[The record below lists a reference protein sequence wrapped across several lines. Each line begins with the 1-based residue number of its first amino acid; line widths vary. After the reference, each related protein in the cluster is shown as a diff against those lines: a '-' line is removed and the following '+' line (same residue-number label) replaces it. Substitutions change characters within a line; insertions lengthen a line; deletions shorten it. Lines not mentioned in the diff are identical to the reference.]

1 MLHTS
6 HQASQLGPL
15 FGSCSLTPR
24 KSPEKRNQNLGTGP
38 AEAPNV
44 TYKSLKFPPVFHSA
58 YTEGFYQSMK
68 TSRNFQPSSPSPLAT
83 ALKALLP
90 QKYLPSA
97 TNANDAPGYNQN
109 DDDRTN
115 DYANDEY
122 APDDSAPEDTPTNYN
137 SYSTP
142 GAEDAEDDGSHDPK
156 SLPLTLLA
164 RLLTFPLFKD
174 APKSFHTRV
183 GAKLRL
189 VQYHPTEYIIKEGDP
204 ALSMYWILKG
214 TVSVTSTDGE
224 SVYAELAPGSFFG
237 EIGILFNRPRTA
249 TVVARLRVLVGV
261 LTADSLNVVLRL
273 YPLIERRIRD
283 EAQERLAMQD
293 KKNRAEI
300 PILKP
305 SKSPVPST
313 QLPQA
318 PSGPSAPV
326 PLPLSQIVHAAQTG
340 SCALPLVLA
349 DNVDQTVSI
358 QEFIKLVPM
367 FRHLPLHIIHRLALG
382 VEPINYK
389 PFEYIFRKGDRGSD
403 IYFVTHG
410 EVEVVDYRANN
421 IEKVLARLKHGAYF
435 GEMSF
440 LDRIHGN
447 SIGRSATIRSVTLVE
462 LIVIRTDML
471 ETVCLQYPQVADEMR
486 RTADERKNF
495 NQSAQLELSPRFP
508 LGLSMR
514 ELNGSVP
521 SPSRS
526 PLLIQELTD
535 QPADPKATATPTANQ
550 VVAPQPNFFNPYW
563 SFSNFNPLMSK
574 ERNTSSVSPVSSTDT
589 EASAKTLNTSKSI
602 ADEHFNHRKRKSI
615 SDIPQQLLLLGPLDI
630 SVPPMNAFVPLNVFL
645 APNSRR
651 HSFQYMPHN
660 KRIRLA
666 EMAGRRRSSVLVSA
680 GSIPDK
686 ILLKVFEY
694 LPLPELM
701 KLRIISRRWR
711 QLLYVAPNLFQRLDL
726 TPWNTSVD
734 DSALISIT
742 DFVGSRPQYI
752 DISNCF
758 HVTDEGFSYM
768 VNEIGMSGNI
778 KVLKMRSIWEV
789 SAMAIMDLTSPS
801 VGKHLEEVDVSNCR
815 KVKDNVVE
823 RLIGWTNEGPQNFQQ
838 QNSDGSYHNDTGSKH
853 LKILN
858 LGYCKHLTDNIMY
871 HISLHANERLESLDL
886 TRCTTITDA
895 GFQYWTYRSFPN
907 LKKLSLKDCTFLSD
921 KSIISLANAAPN
933 LEILDLNFCCTLL
946 DIAIEV
952 LCLGCQKLRE
962 LDLSFCGSAVS
973 DSSLV
978 AISLHLCHLEKLVV
992 KGCVRVTRAGV
1003 DALLSGYSPLHY
1015 INISQC
1021 RNAHEYPGH
1030 IPAQTLK
1037 INPATKSAFITA
1049 GPAHKIIEIV
1059 P

>member
-1 MLHTS
+1 M
-6 HQASQLGPL
+6 
-15 FGSCSLTPR
+15 
-24 KSPEKRNQNLGTGP
+24 KP
-38 AEAPNV
+38 A
-44 TYKSLKFPPVFHSA
+44 L
-58 YTEGFYQSMK
+58 
-68 TSRNFQPSSPSPLAT
+68 RNFQPTSSSPLAT
-83 ALKALLP
+83 AIKPTAPLLQP
-90 QKYLPSA
+90 PLPPDLTA
-97 TNANDAPGYNQN
+97 AEPLLLL
-109 DDDRTN
+109 
-115 DYANDEY
+115 
-122 APDDSAPEDTPTNYN
+122 APDDLHSLNYN
-137 SYSTP
+137 GTTNH
-142 GAEDAEDDGSHDPK
+142 EDDDDDDDDNYDIAAGAKNMVS
-156 SLPLTLLA
+156 PLLSKLN
-164 RLLTFPLFKD
+164 TFPLFKD
-174 APKSFHTRV
+174 APKSFHTKV
-183 GAKLRL
+183 AAKLKL
-189 VQYHPTEYIIKEGDP
+189 VQYHPQEYIIKEGDP

-224 SVYAELAPGSFFG
+224 SVYAELAPGAFFG

-249 TVVARLRVLVGV
+249 TVVARLRVLLGV
-261 LTADSLNVVLRL
+261 LTADSLNIVLRL

-300 PILKP
+300 PILKL
-305 SKSPVPST
+305 SKSPVPALQT
-313 QLPQA
+313 LLHALPA
-318 PSGPSAPV
+318 ASGNTASSALSV
-326 PLPLSQIVHAAQTG
+326 TPLPLSQIVHASQRN
-340 SCALPLVLA
+340 SLIVSLMLA

-358 QEFIKLVPM
+358 QSFIKSVPM
-367 FRHLPLHIIHRLALG
+367 FSKLPSQIIHKLALG

-389 PFEYIFRKGDRGSD
+389 PFETILRKGDHGSD

-410 EVEVVDYRANN
+410 EVEVIDYNGSANN
-421 IEKVLARLKHGAYF
+421 MEKVLARLKHGSYF

-440 LDRIHGN
+440 LNRIHGK
-447 SIGRSATIRSVTLVE
+447 STERSASIRSVTSVE
-462 LIVIRTDML
+462 LIVIRTDQL
-471 ETVCLQYPQVADEMR
+471 ESVCQQYPVIVDDML
-486 RTADERKNF
+486 RTANERKNS
-495 NQSAQLELSPRFP
+495 NQSAQEELTGLLSYSFP
-508 LGLSMR
+508 LT
-514 ELNGSVP
+514 EWNVKTIP

-526 PLLIQELTD
+526 PLSVQDMLESLSTESVR
-535 QPADPKATATPTANQ
+535 PTTSS
-550 VVAPQPNFFNPYW
+550 VVAPQPRLFNSNW
-563 SFSNFNPLMSK
+563 SFGGFNASKIAKDRKSN
-574 ERNTSSVSPVSSTDT
+574 SVSPVMSSEVD
-589 EASAKTLNTSKSI
+589 SMSLKSFKTKTTVDDFVMS
-602 ADEHFNHRKRKSI
+602 RKRKSI
-615 SDIPQQLLLLGPLDI
+615 CESPSPLQLLPAGPLDI
-630 SVPPMNAFVPLNVFL
+630 SVPPVNPTVPLNVFQ
-645 APNSRR
+645 APMSRR
-651 HSFQYMPHN
+651 QSFQYMPHN
-660 KRIRLA
+660 KRIKLA
-666 EMAGRRRSSVLVSA
+666 NLAGRRRSSILVST

-694 LPLPELM
+694 LLLPDLM
-701 KLRIISRRWR
+701 KLRIVSRRWR

-752 DISNCF
+752 DVSNCF
-758 HVTDEGFSYM
+758 HITDEGFSYM
-768 VNEIGMSGNI
+768 VNEIGMSGKV

-801 VGKHLEEVDVSNCR
+801 VGRHLEEVDFSNCR

-823 RLIGWTNEGPQNFQQ
+823 RLIGWTNEGQHLSYQLAN
-838 QNSDGSYHNDTGSKH
+838 NDGNYHNDTGSKN

-895 GFQYWTYRSFPN
+895 GFQYWTYRTFPN

-933 LEILDLNFCCTLL
+933 LEILDLNFCCALL

-978 AISLHLCHLEKLVV
+978 AISLHLCNLEKLIV

-1003 DALLSGYSPLHY
+1003 DALLSGYSPLNY

-1021 RNAHEYPGH
+1021 RNAHMYPGR
-1030 IPAQTLK
+1030 IPAQQLK
-1037 INPATKSAFITA
+1037 INPSTKSAFITA
-1049 GPAHKIIEIV
+1049 GPAQKIIEIV
-1059 P
+1059 L